1 MNNTISSLDLSQ
13 FKEHT
18 FFSNV
23 HGTLKKHDHV
33 LTTQIITNLSKGRD
47 DMGHILWFFFFFC
60 TNLVFNNK
68 ERRERKRE
76 QKNMEGDRPS

>member
-13 FKEHT
+13 FKEYT

-47 DMGHILWFFFFFC
+47 DMGHILWFFFFC